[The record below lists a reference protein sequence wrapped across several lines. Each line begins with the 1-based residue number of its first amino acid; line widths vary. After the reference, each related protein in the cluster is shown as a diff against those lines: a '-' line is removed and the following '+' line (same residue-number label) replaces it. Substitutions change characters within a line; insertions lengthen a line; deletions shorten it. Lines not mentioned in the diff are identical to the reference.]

1 MLRKSTIEGEVIS
14 ESYSYLKIVFQRLK
28 KHRLAIV
35 AFWTLFLLIIVVI
48 FAELFS
54 FGNNPF
60 SYVTSVSWA
69 SAPEFAPPGPGHIL
83 GLDEMG
89 RDVWSRLLYGG
100 RVSLYVGLS
109 SSIFGSIIGLLVGL
123 LSGFLGGI
131 TDSVLMRF
139 TDMML
144 SIPVLPFLLVLSSLL
159 KGSINLIVLIIVIF
173 SWMGVARLVRG
184 QVLSLNGQE
193 FVEAARAIGNSPVR
207 IMFVHLLPNTLSP
220 AIVAT
225 TLSVGGNII
234 YEATLSFLGLGV
246 RDPMPSWGNML
257 SNSQNYILSAPW
269 LVLWPGLAIL
279 ITTLSFN
286 FLGDG
291 LRDALD
297 PRLYR

>member
-48 FAELFS
+48 FAKLFS

-131 TDSVLMRF
+131 TDSILMRF